1 MNIAVKIFSLTSP
14 GAPIAGP
21 AGSIQLARQTNEYLA
36 ALRDKNPAK
45 YGFFAT
51 LPDLTN
57 IDAAIAEIEYAYDKL
72 NADGVILMTR
82 YSKTNMY
89 LGHEAFIPIWQALDD
104 RAAVV
109 LIHPTHPV
117 DTNLVAPNLPQP
129 ITDYP
134 HETTRTAVDLV
145 VSNRVRSLKNT
156 KIILAHAGGTLP
168 YIAKRVALIGQL
180 GLSPKSPE
188 EILEDIGSFYFD
200 LALSS
205 TKMNV
210 ELLLQFTKP
219 DHIMYGSD
227 YPYGPPRGIRSF
239 IEELDNGNLDQEL
252 DHAINW
258 GNALKL
264 FPRFA
269 SSA

>member
-1 MNIAVKIFSLTSP
+1 MTSP

-45 YGFFAT
+45 HGFFAT

-57 IDAAIAEIEYAYDKL
+57 VDAAVAEIEYAYDKL
-72 NADGVILMTR
+72 KADGVILMTR

-89 LGHEAFIPIWQALDD
+89 LGHEAFIPIWKALDD

-156 KIILAHAGGTLP
+156 KIILSHAGGTLP
-168 YIAKRVALIGQL
+168 YIAKRVALVGQL

-205 TKMNV
+205 TRINV
-210 ELLLQFTKP
+210 ELLLQFAKP

-227 YPYGPPRGIRSF
+227 YPYGPPKGIRSF
-239 IEELDNGNLDQEL
+239 IEDFDKEGLDPELHQ
-252 DHAINW
+252 AINW